1 MTQAV
6 SAIDRR
12 VGSAALRNHIVRH
25 LAFWIEPML
34 RTVVRSWI
42 VRRDERLL
50 QAMPEHELKDI
61 GIARSEIRHAVRSG
75 REGLDGR

>member
-6 SAIDRR
+6 SHLDERARLRR
-12 VGSAALRNHIVRH
+12 RAPLAHH
-25 LAFWIEPML
+25 LAFWIRPIL
-34 RTVVRSWI
+34 LAAVRAWI
-42 VRRDERLL
+42 IRRDERVL
-50 QAMPEHELKDI
+50 QSMPDHELKDI